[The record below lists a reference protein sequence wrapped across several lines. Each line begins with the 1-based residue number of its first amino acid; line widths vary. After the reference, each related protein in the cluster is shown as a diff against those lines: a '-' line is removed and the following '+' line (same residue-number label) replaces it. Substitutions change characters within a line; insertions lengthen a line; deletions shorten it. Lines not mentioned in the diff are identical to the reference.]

1 MLMIPQQV
9 SHWSICEVVLC
20 DYFVYHV
27 IEACFFSV
35 PYVEL
40 SGRVLPNNSLVV
52 VSDIVA
58 DEARTL
64 RCVTPRTDCCSD
76 ADTAMAQW
84 YHPNGGD
91 ASATFIFDRLS
102 RGEGEPLGSVALVRV
117 RSSSLRYNRIIF
129 GRNQGIYRCTVPLP
143 GTAANPSTISYY
155 IGLYNPGNGEGMQ
168 FMLHVMYPASIPL
181 PSGELQPIT
190 DAIQFA
196 LVSSSPVQ
204 FTLTCTS
211 TGGPATSVT
220 WTRDGVTVPYD
231 STHVLTQ
238 TVVNA
243 RRTARYRNTLTV
255 TGVEGGRYQCTVS
268 NVLSTVQSAVLSG
281 DGKNIQKND
290 GKQPTYHNHNIIYYI
305 D

>member
-1 MLMIPQQV
+1 M
-9 SHWSICEVVLC
+9 
-20 DYFVYHV
+20 

-40 SGRVLPNNSLVV
+40 NGRVLPNNSLVV
-52 VSDIVA
+52 VTDIVA
-58 DEARTL
+58 DAAMTL
-64 RCVTPRTDCCSD
+64 RCVTPRIDCCSD

-91 ASATFIFDRLS
+91 AGAIRFLNRLS
-102 RGEGEPLGSVALVRV
+102 SGEGEPLGSVALVRANPGILMA
-117 RSSSLRYNRIIF
+117 RN
-129 GRNQGIYRCTVPLP
+129 NQGIYRCTVPLP

-155 IGLYNPGNGEGMQ
+155 IGLYNPRNGEGMQ
-168 FMLHVMYPASIPL
+168 FMLHVMYPASIPPL
-181 PSGELQPIT
+181 SGALQPIT

-196 LVSSSPVQ
+196 LVSSSLVQ

-231 STHVLTQ
+231 STHVLSQ
-238 TVVNA
+238 TVVDTL
-243 RRTARYRNTLTV
+243 TAQYNNTLTV
-255 TGVEGGRYQCTVS
+255 TGVEGGSYQCTVS
-268 NVLSTVQSAVLSG
+268 DVLSTELSPVLSG

-290 GKQPTYHNHNIIYYI
+290 GKQSTYHNHNIIYYI

>member
-1 MLMIPQQV
+1 M
-9 SHWSICEVVLC
+9 
-20 DYFVYHV
+20 

-40 SGRVLPNNSLVV
+40 NGRVLPNNSLVV
-52 VSDIVA
+52 VTDIVA
-58 DEARTL
+58 DAAMTL

-84 YHPNGGD
+84 YHPYGGD
-91 ASATFIFDRLS
+91 ASATFIFDWLS

-117 RSSSLRYNRIIF
+117 RSRSRRY
-129 GRNQGIYRCTVPLP
+129 NQGIYRCTVPLP

-155 IGLYNPGNGEGMQ
+155 IGLYNPGNGEEMQ
-168 FMLHVMYPASIPL
+168 FMLHVMYPASIPPL
-181 PSGELQPIT
+181 SGALQPIT

-196 LVSSSPVQ
+196 LVSSSLVQ

-238 TVVNA
+238 T
-243 RRTARYRNTLTV
+243 
-255 TGVEGGRYQCTVS
+255 GGHY
-268 NVLSTVQSAVLSG
+268 NYADYYHST
-281 DGKNIQKND
+281 
-290 GKQPTYHNHNIIYYI
+290 IIPVFHPQFPPLLLL
-305 D
+305 

>member
-1 MLMIPQQV
+1 M
-9 SHWSICEVVLC
+9 EVVSC
-20 DYFVYHV
+20 DYFVYH
-27 IEACFFSV
+27 AYFSSV

-40 SGRVLPNNSLVV
+40 NGQVLPNNSLVV

-58 DEARTL
+58 DAARTL

-76 ADTAMAQW
+76 ADTAVAQW
-84 YHPNGGD
+84 YHHDGRD
-91 ASATFIFDRLS
+91 AGAIRFLNRLS
-102 RGEGEPLGSVALVRV
+102 SGEGEPLGSVALVRANSNNEV
-117 RSSSLRYNRIIF
+117 
-129 GRNQGIYRCTVPLP
+129 GMRNEGIYRCTVPLP
-143 GTAANPSTISYY
+143 GTTANPSTISYY

-168 FMLHVMYPASIPL
+168 FMLHVMYPTSIPL

-204 FTLTCTS
+204 FTLTCIS

-220 WTRDGVTVPYD
+220 WTRNGGTIPYD
-231 STHVLTQ
+231 GTHVLSQ
-238 TVVNA
+238 TVVDA
-243 RRTARYRNTLTV
+243 SRTARYNNTLTV
-255 TGVEGGRYQCTVS
+255 TVVESGHYQCTIS

-290 GKQPTYHNHNIIYYI
+290 GNQLTYYNHNIM
-305 D
+305 